1 MLIAHFSDMHV
12 TVDGEFAFEEV
23 DTAGA
28 LERCIQHVN
37 ALDPAPDVVLITG
50 DLTFNGDIQ
59 EYATLR
65 AHLSILDAPYF
76 LIPGNH
82 DRRDRLRAAFAD
94 LAYLPI
100 KSEFIHYVVD
110 DYPLRLIALDT
121 VHPGRVGG
129 LLCEDRLEWL
139 EHKLSI
145 NTDKPTIIL
154 MHHPPFKTGIEYM
167 DRTGLANAS
176 SFADIVSKNNQIR
189 LILCGHVHRPIQTNW
204 SGAAVMT
211 APATAHQISLELRS
225 DEQASRIM
233 EPPAIYLHLWG
244 PGGLISHISYIGD
257 YRACSP
263 FSAGYLASN
272 RN

>member
-129 LLCEDRLEWL
+129 VLCEDRLEWL

-145 NTDKPTIIL
+145 N
-154 MHHPPFKTGIEYM
+154 
-167 DRTGLANAS
+167 
-176 SFADIVSKNNQIR
+176 
-189 LILCGHVHRPIQTNW
+189 
-204 SGAAVMT
+204 
-211 APATAHQISLELRS
+211 
-225 DEQASRIM
+225 
-233 EPPAIYLHLWG
+233 
-244 PGGLISHISYIGD
+244 
-257 YRACSP
+257 
-263 FSAGYLASN
+263 
-272 RN
+272 